1 MDDASAFP
9 LRFASNPE
17 EFGCPAPC
25 KEVTYK
31 ISCRAFNSVRKKKEN
46 LSEGKRFEVFLSRF
60 QDNEY
65 DYLQSKAEKEDDD
78 DEDKGGSVSPRPGSE
93 LWFFYLKTKVE
104 TEEEILIYDFS
115 EIVAGVGGSLGL
127 FLGFSCFQVKVKIE

>member
-1 MDDASAFP
+1 M
-9 LRFASNPE
+9 
-17 EFGCPAPC
+17 
-25 KEVTYK
+25 
-31 ISCRAFNSVRKKKEN
+31 
-46 LSEGKRFEVFLSRF
+46 
-60 QDNEY
+60 
-65 DYLQSKAEKEDDD
+65 QSKAEKEDDD